1 MKTLILFLLSAVLV
15 FGQAANDQLITQRK
29 PDNSGNI
36 QRNVPME
43 SAISTTLASYR
54 SALGLGTED
63 DPQFNTVRIND
74 SDGSHYLGIA
84 AGSNLTQ
91 NRVLT
96 FTTGDADRTFTL
108 NGNPTL
114 NDWFDQSVKTTAS
127 PSFASISATG
137 FPVTG
142 GYRQA
147 VTLNNALLHTAFF
160 NDSTGTSAY
169 SLSRLAGNGDDSA
182 RSLVATVYGT
192 SYSGG
197 GLAIQDGARLESGSG
212 LSGGLVISVAANAPM
227 IFARASAE
235 VARFNVSGQFETPV
249 QIFTE
254 GSAPSTPTS
263 GRVAMYAKTDGRLY
277 SMDDAGTETEL
288 GGGGGGAVDSVNG
301 QTGVVTLDAEDVGAA
316 GTADDNAFT
325 GQNTFTLSPEV
336 AWTAMTTGAGKTPSL
351 NTQYYIAAFTANTTI
366 DSYVG
371 TPANGSRVAY
381 NLKGCNG
388 TATFTFPA
396 AQRSGDPAGTST
408 SLTPTPGE
416 HMIVFTYINGGWVYQ
431 DDVVLTGVAISGTF
445 AAPITTDPLALPAY
459 EAYNRVVF
467 YGATGE
473 IDLPVAVAG
482 MNLIIYNTGAFTI
495 TIDPN
500 GSDVIVRD
508 GTAQSGGVSVTLSSG
523 AGNYLAFV
531 SPAAGVW
538 VSLGY
543 KGVLAQGS

>member
-1 MKTLILFLLSAVLV
+1 MKSIILFLVLMGV
-15 FGQAANDQLITQRK
+15 LGAQTII
-29 PDNSGNI
+29 P
-36 QRNVPME
+36 
-43 SAISTTLASYR
+43 ST
-54 SALGLGTED
+54 
-63 DPQFNTVRIND
+63 
-74 SDGSHYLGIA
+74 
-84 AGSNLTQ
+84 
-91 NRVLT
+91 
-96 FTTGDADRTFTL
+96 
-108 NGNPTL
+108 
-114 NDWFDQSVKTTAS
+114 
-127 PSFASISATG
+127 
-137 FPVTG
+137 
-142 GYRQA
+142 
-147 VTLNNALLHTAFF
+147 LL
-160 NDSTGTSAY
+160 
-169 SLSRLAGNGDDSA
+169 
-182 RSLVATVYGT
+182 V
-192 SYSGG
+192 
-197 GLAIQDGARLESGSG
+197 SGS
-212 LSGGLVISVAANAPM
+212 VEP
-227 IFARASAE
+227 
-235 VARFNVSGQFETPV
+235 
-249 QIFTE
+249 
-254 GSAPSTPTS
+254 
-263 GRVAMYAKTDGRLY
+263 
-277 SMDDAGTETEL
+277 

-301 QTGVVTLDAEDVGAA
+301 QTGVVVLDAEDVGAA

-325 GQNTFTLSPEV
+325 GQNTFTKSPEV
-336 AWTAMTTGAGKTPSL
+336 AWTEMTTGSGKTPSL

-371 TPANGSRVAY
+371 TPANGSQVKY

-408 SLTPTPGE
+408 VLTPTPGE

-431 DDVVLTGVAISGTF
+431 DDVVLTGVAINGTF
-445 AAPITTDPLALPAY
+445 AAPITTNPLALPAY

-473 IDLPVAVAG
+473 IDLPAAVAG

-495 TIDPN
+495 TIDPD